1 MGDTPAVGS
10 SSIKTWGWFISKL
23 CDPVIVMAEGGVLT
37 TGSAQEVMA
46 NDSVIESYLGAGH
59 RTRNPRQ

>member
-1 MGDTPAVGS
+1 MIEHDME
-10 SSIKTWGWFISKL
+10 FISKL

-46 NDSVIESYLGAGH
+46 NESVIESYLGAGH
-59 RTRNPRQ
+59 KTRNTHQ